1 MKLKPNWVTGFTDGE
16 GTFYIGIN
24 QNSTMSIGYQV
35 LPEFRIVQHQRD
47 IKLLYELKKF
57 FQAGVVRV
65 NHDDRY
71 ELRIRSLKHINQI
84 VIPHFDKYPLKTQK
98 KFDFIKFKKVI
109 NLMNQNQHLK
119 IDGLKKIIQISSKMN
134 RKSKDKALR
143 ILSELE

>member
-1 MKLKPNWVTGFTDGE
+1 MKLNPNWVSGFTDGE

-65 NHDDRY
+65 NHDERY

-84 VIPHFDKYPLKTQK
+84 VIPHFDKYP
-98 KFDFIKFKKVI
+98 FKNPKEI
-109 NLMNQNQHLK
+109 
-119 IDGLKKIIQISSKMN
+119 
-134 RKSKDKALR
+134 
-143 ILSELE
+143 